1 METKTVD
8 VGKAFRYG
16 WETLKKDFWYFI
28 GISVLYVVITSVP
41 NAGDNDSGLGI
52 LGIFIG
58 AWLTGGLYRILL
70 DYHVGKKQEFT
81 VLFTQLKHFW
91 RILLG
96 TLLLLL
102 IIAGGLILLIVPGII
117 WALKYQFTIML
128 IVDKDMQIMD
138 ALRASGEM
146 TKGIKWPLFVF
157 GLAALGALAL
167 GLIALGV
174 GVFVA
179 VPVIWLAYVYV
190 YRNLPSPSAT
200 PAVAAKS

>member
-1 METKTVD
+1 MVD

-70 DYHVGKKQEFT
+70 DYHAGKKQEFT
-81 VLFTQLKHFW
+81 MLFTQLKQFW

-96 TLLLLL
+96 ELLILL
-102 IIAGGLILLIVPGII
+102 IILGGLILLIVPGII
-117 WALKYQFTIML
+117 WGIRYMFTIMI
-128 IVDKDMQIMD
+128 IVDKNVEIGEAMRM
-138 ALRASGEM
+138 SKEM
-146 TKGIKWPLFVF
+146 TKGIKGQLFVF
-157 GLAALGALAL
+157 VLASLGVMLL
-167 GLIALGV
+167 GFIALGV
-174 GVFVA
+174 GIFVA
-179 VPVIWLAYVYV
+179 LPIIWLAFVSM
-190 YRNLPSPSAT
+190 YRGLPQTAVMAVPAT
-200 PAVAAKS
+200 PAKV